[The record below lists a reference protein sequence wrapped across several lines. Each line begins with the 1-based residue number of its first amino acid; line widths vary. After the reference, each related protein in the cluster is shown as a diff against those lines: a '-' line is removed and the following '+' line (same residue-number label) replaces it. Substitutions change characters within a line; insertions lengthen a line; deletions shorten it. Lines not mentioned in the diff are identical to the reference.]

1 MAALLRWPGMMA
13 RTQHKG
19 TVRKSSPSRPARATT
34 PDGGVYIGGIMIGAF
49 GIWLFTIVTDS
60 AWTHGL
66 LGYGIAVAFLV
77 NLYTWRVCAGK
88 SLAGWQR
95 SLARLPLRC
104 VGYGTRGGKPLEA
117 AHGSPRAKAMLLVSV
132 AASAVAIVGLTL
144 LIGI

>member
-1 MAALLRWPGMMA
+1 
-13 RTQHKG
+13 
-19 TVRKSSPSRPARATT
+19 
-34 PDGGVYIGGIMIGAF
+34 MIGAF
-49 GIWLFTIVTDS
+49 GIWLFTIVSDT

-66 LGYGIAVAFLV
+66 LGYVIAVALLV

-95 SLARLPLRC
+95 SLARLPLRF

-117 AHGSPRAKAMLLVSV
+117 AHGSDRAMVMLFVSI

-144 LIGI
+144 LLIGN